1 MAGVGS
7 GRNVQVVD
15 VVVLAGRRNEGE
27 LRSISD
33 VGWEALVPIAGKPMA
48 AWVIEALKASG
59 VAERIVVVGPEEL
72 REHLREQDAVITP
85 SDDLIENV
93 RRGAHAMSL
102 EHPLLVATCDIPMLT
117 PGSVG
122 AFVSAAAQN
131 PAEFHYPVVRREDVE
146 RRFPGNKRTY
156 VRLKDGTFT
165 GGNIILLDPKAAPR
179 AINVAEELVALRKK
193 PWRLALKVGTP
204 FMLRLL
210 LGRATVAEAEER
222 FSRLLG
228 VVSRA
233 VPLPYAEIGVDVD
246 HPGDIPFCEKELR
259 STETGARGG

>member
-1 MAGVGS
+1 
-7 GRNVQVVD
+7 VVD

-27 LRSISD
+27 LKSVSD
-33 VGWEALVPIAGKPMA
+33 VAWEALVPIAGKPMA

-59 VAERIVVVGPEEL
+59 VAARIVVVGPEEL
-72 REHLREQDAVITP
+72 APYLRPQDAVMTP

-93 RRGAHAMSL
+93 RRGAHAVSL
-102 EHPLLVATCDIPMLT
+102 QHPLLVATSDIPMLT
-117 PGSVG
+117 AGAVE
-122 AFVSAAAQN
+122 AFVSAAASM

-146 RRFPGNKRTY
+146 KRFPGNKRTY

-165 GGNIILLDPKAAPR
+165 GGNIVLLDPRSAGR
-179 AINVAEELVALRKK
+179 AIGVAEELVAQRKK
-193 PWRLALKVGTP
+193 PWRLALKVGTG

-246 HPGDIPFCEKELR
+246 HPGDIPFCEQDLAGRGE
-259 STETGARGG
+259 GASGG

>member
-1 MAGVGS
+1 M
-7 GRNVQVVD
+7 VD

-27 LRSISD
+27 LKSVSD
-33 VGWEALVPIAGKPMA
+33 VAWEALVPIAGKPMA

-59 VAERIVVVGPEEL
+59 VAARIVVVGPEEL
-72 REHLREQDAVITP
+72 APYLRPQDAVMTP

-93 RRGAHAMSL
+93 RRGAHAVSL
-102 EHPLLVATCDIPMLT
+102 EHPLLVATSDIPMLT
-117 PGSVG
+117 AGAVE
-122 AFVSAAAQN
+122 AFVSAAASM

-146 RRFPGNKRTY
+146 KRFPGNKRTY

-165 GGNIILLDPKAAPR
+165 GGNIVLLDPRSAGR
-179 AINVAEELVALRKK
+179 AIGVAEELVAQRKK
-193 PWRLALKVGTP
+193 PWRLALKVGTG

-246 HPGDIPFCEKELR
+246 HPGDIPFCEQDLAGRGE
-259 STETGARGG
+259 GASGG

>member
-1 MAGVGS
+1 M
-7 GRNVQVVD
+7 VD

-27 LRSISD
+27 LRSVSD
-33 VGWEALVPIAGKPMA
+33 APWEALVPIAGKPMA

-72 REHLREQDAVITP
+72 GTYLRPGDAVMPP
-85 SDDLIENV
+85 SDNLIENV
-93 RRGAHAMSL
+93 RRGAHAMNL
-102 EHPLLVATCDIPMLT
+102 ERPLLVSTSDIPMLT
-117 PGSVG
+117 PASVA
-122 AFVSAAAQN
+122 AFVSAAGEK

-156 VRLKDGTFT
+156 VRLMDGTFT
-165 GGNIILLDPKAAPR
+165 GGNIVLLDPKAAPR
-179 AINVAEELVALRKK
+179 AIGVAEDLVALRKK
-193 PWRLALKVGTP
+193 PWRLALKVGMA
-204 FMLRLL
+204 FMVRLL
-210 LGRATVAEAEER
+210 LGRVSVADAEER

-246 HPGDIPFCEKELR
+246 HPGDIPFCEKELGG
-259 STETGARGG
+259 TETGAQGG

>member
-1 MAGVGS
+1 M
-7 GRNVQVVD
+7 VD

-27 LRSISD
+27 LRSVAD
-33 VGWEALVPIAGKPMA
+33 VQWEALVPIAGKPMA

-59 VAERIVVVGPEEL
+59 VAKRIVVVGPEEL
-72 REHLREQDAVITP
+72 RVYLRPEDAVMPP

-102 EHPLLVATCDIPMLT
+102 EQPLLVATSDIPMLT
-117 PGSVG
+117 AGSVE
-122 AFVSAAAQN
+122 AFVSAAAQK
-131 PAEFHYPVVRREDVE
+131 PAEFHYPVVSRADVE

-156 VRLKDGTFT
+156 VRLKDGVFT
-165 GGNIILLDPKAAPR
+165 GGNIILLDPQAAPR
-179 AINVAEELVALRKK
+179 AISVAEELVALRKK
-193 PWRLALKVGTP
+193 PWRLALKVGP
-204 FMLRLL
+204 SFMLRLL

-228 VVSRA
+228 VLSRA

-259 STETGARGG
+259 STETGASGG